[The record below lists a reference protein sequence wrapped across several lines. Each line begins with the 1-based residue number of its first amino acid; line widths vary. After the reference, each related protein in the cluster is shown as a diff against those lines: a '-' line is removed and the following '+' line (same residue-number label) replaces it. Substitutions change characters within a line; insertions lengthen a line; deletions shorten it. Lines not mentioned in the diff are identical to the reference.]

1 MTDRTARP
9 LRVRVWDLPTRLTH
23 WAIVILFATCWLTAE
38 TDHMKWHRIAGYGV
52 LCAVCFRLLWGF
64 CGAETARFSHFVRG
78 PAGVLRYVRKL
89 FKPDG
94 AASSVTVGHNPLG
107 ALSILVMLALLLTQ
121 TTFGLFAV
129 DVDGIASGPLSR
141 WVSFETARR
150 FAHWH
155 AANFNLL
162 LIMIGVH
169 LSAISFYRFVRHE
182 RLVPAMIHGFKSG
195 VPTQK
200 APYFVSYWRAA
211 LLAAVIVAMVIALV
225 NVR

>member
-1 MTDRTARP
+1 MIDSTATP

-23 WAIVILFATCWLTAE
+23 WTIVILFATCWVTAE

-52 LCAVCFRLLWGF
+52 LCAVWFRLLWGF
-64 CGAETARFSHFVRG
+64 CGAETARFSNFVRG
-78 PAGVLRYVRKL
+78 PAGILRYVRKL

-94 AASSVTVGHNPLG
+94 DAPPVTIGHNPLG
-107 ALSILVMLALLLTQ
+107 ALSILIMLALLLSQ

-129 DVDGIASGPLSR
+129 DVDGIASGPLAR

-162 LIMIGVH
+162 LVVIAVH
-169 LSAISFYRFVRHE
+169 LSAITYYRVVRQE
-182 RLVPAMIHGFKSG
+182 SLVPAMVHGFKSG
-195 VPTQK
+195 VPAGKT
-200 APYFVSYWRAA
+200 PYFVSGWRAVLLGA
-211 LLAAVIVAMVIALV
+211 LIVTCVVALV
-225 NVR
+225 NFR